1 MRIKCLWIGGIRDPA
16 FAGLEME
23 YTQRIQRFVP
33 IEIVAVPEAKKG
45 DPRRHAAQLG
55 KEARLLER
63 KIGAKSYLVSLDEKG
78 EEFTSEGFAG
88 FFEEMMNRGSNE
100 ITFLGGG
107 HLGIPSALVDRSD
120 LSLSLSRFT
129 LPHELARVV
138 LLEQIYRS
146 FSIIRS
152 LPYHR

>member
-1 MRIKCLWIGGIRDPA
+1 LWIGGTRDPA
-16 FAGLEME
+16 FSGLEVE

-33 IEIVAVPEAKKG
+33 IRIVTVPEAKKV
-45 DPRRHAAQLG
+45 DPRKHAAQLD
-55 KEARLLER
+55 KEARLLEK
-63 KIGAKSYLVSLDEKG
+63 KIGLKSYLVALDEKG

-88 FFEEMMNRGSNE
+88 FFENLMNRGGSE

-107 HLGIPSALVDRSD
+107 HLGIPGALLDRSD

-129 LPHELARVV
+129 LPHELARVL

-146 FSIIRS
+146 LSIIRG